1 METQV
6 PADGV
11 TVPVEEV
18 PPTPETSSVAADPFS
33 TTETASEPSLADDP
47 NTSAAPSARKKKPA
61 AKRAH
66 RADAPP
72 HSKKKEVRKMAKDS
86 KAKGNGAEKVGMA
99 VTADAARQVR
109 RLRAS
114 LELKTGDRVSN
125 SDAIT
130 TAVKAFLKEA

>member
-11 TVPVEEV
+11 TIPVEEV

-33 TTETASEPSLADDP
+33 TTETTSEPSLADDP

-72 HSKKKEVRKMAKDS
+72 HSKKKEVRKMAPK
-86 KAKGNGAEKVGMA
+86 KEKGNGAEKVGMA